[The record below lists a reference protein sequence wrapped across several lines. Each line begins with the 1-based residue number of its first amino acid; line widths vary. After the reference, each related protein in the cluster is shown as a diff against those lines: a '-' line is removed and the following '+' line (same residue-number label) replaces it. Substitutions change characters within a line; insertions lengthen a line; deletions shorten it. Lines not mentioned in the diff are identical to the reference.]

1 VFRVFPDPLDLL
13 RGKLLHDGLRR
24 RPPETGEEKRSGS
37 GTGYVYGRFTPVA
50 MLYCPEGLKIM
61 AYREYTTARSEE
73 KAKQ

>member
-1 VFRVFPDPLDLL
+1 MACAAGRQ
-13 RGKLLHDGLRR
+13 RQ
-24 RPPETGEEKRSGS
+24 EKKNGQDQ
-37 GTGYVYGRFTPVA
+37 GQDTFHGRFTPVA